1 VCRYTLSKTY
11 ELSAPRLNRRQLFVG
26 YAGEASDITYSVEF
40 GEAAQGANV
49 GRGGESLLELPGT
62 ASTTVGGLERPASPG
77 KFFVDSSSGE
87 ILARPSV
94 SGNFIA
100 ILRARDGAGASVV
113 VKEWSFVVQGADT
126 ATAANGPNG
135 RGCAN
140 GEAVDSDELDR
151 LFTCDCSR
159 TSYSG
164 GNCDVP
170 AATASPSE
178 VVAGSA
184 DSGVI
189 VAAILVPLLALVIG
203 AALVSRCRAHAKK
216 NAPMDFNAQ
225 LQFLKDQGLIDE
237 EEGDRGE
244 LPRVPRELS
253 PLEHVAHKHAVAARG
268 QVGGC
273 WRAVVRLPSKCG
285 RLRGPTRGAAF
296 ALGHRGEADSGVVG
310 GSGWRGTAPNSA
322 RYFQD
327 QIRTERATCGHLPR
341 RRLCTQPPSSLHG

>member
-1 VCRYTLSKTY
+1 MCRYTLSKTY

-244 LPRVPRELS
+244 LPRVPREL
-253 PLEHVAHKHAVAARG
+253 KRG
-268 QVGGC
+268 WLSLVERIGE
-273 WRAVVRLPSKCG
+273 
-285 RLRGPTRGAAF
+285 GAF
-296 ALGHRGEADSGVVG
+296 GVVWKG
-310 GSGWRGTAPNSA
+310 LLVDNGASGCVLFVCLAGRTHHRA
-322 RYFQD
+322 RARFAWCWCL
-327 QIRTERATCGHLPR
+327 ERAAANPTHPAR
-341 RRLCTQPPSSLHG
+341 KTPWAHP